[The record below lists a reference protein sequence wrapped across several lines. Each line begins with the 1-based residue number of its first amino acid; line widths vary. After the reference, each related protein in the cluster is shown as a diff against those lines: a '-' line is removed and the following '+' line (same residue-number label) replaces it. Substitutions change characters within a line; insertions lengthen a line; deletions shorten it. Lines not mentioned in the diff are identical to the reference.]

1 MIGIIDYQAGNLQS
15 VEKALAFL
23 GAGCRMVA
31 EPKGLTGC
39 DKILLPGV
47 GAFGAAMDNLR
58 RSGLAQHILA
68 WLKSDRPFLGI
79 CLGMQMLFDSSDEDP
94 RTSGFGFLA
103 GSCHGFERGK
113 VPQIGWNRIRPV
125 KKSGLLAGLPEQPY
139 FYFLHSYYVSPQ
151 DRSIVS
157 GVTDYGLE
165 YPSQIEQGR
174 VCGVQFHPEKSGDA
188 GIGLLRNWIRGGRSC

>member
-1 MIGIIDYQAGNLQS
+1 MGNLRS
-15 VEKALAFL
+15 VQKAFEHL
-23 GAGCRMVA
+23 GYTA
-31 EPKGLTGC
+31 EITQDP
-39 DKILLPGV
+39 DAIAQAERVVLPGV

-125 KKSGLLAGLPEQPY
+125 KRSDLLAGLPEQPY

-165 YPSQIEQGR
+165 YPSQIELGR
-174 VCGVQFHPEKSGDA
+174 VCGVQFHPEKSGAA
-188 GIGLLRNWIRGGRSC
+188 GIGLLRNWVRGGRSC